1 MSVIVPRT
9 CIEVSD
15 TDHNRPNESR
25 PLDDF
30 RSKSAYVLLGDPGS
44 GKTTV
49 FQIEEKGVDDA
60 HFITARD
67 FLTLNVDSHP
77 EWREKTLFIDGLD
90 EVRAGTADV
99 RTPFDAIR
107 ERLDALGKPRFR
119 LSCREADWLGA
130 NDRDRLVSVT
140 PDGTITVLRLDPLTD
155 EDTIEILGAQP
166 GVDDAQEFIETA
178 RERGVDGLLK
188 NPQSLELL
196 VKAVADGGWPESRL
210 DTFERACRQ
219 MVREPNKEH
228 QAARRGTETS
238 SPDQLL
244 DAAGRL
250 CAVQLIAGSAGYT
263 LGPDESDRDYPSP
276 EECGGGIE
284 YDVYRAALATMLFK
298 AESDDT
304 RLAPVHRHIAEFLG
318 ARHLAQLIDKG
329 LPTRRVLALIT
340 GSDGGVVTEM
350 RGLSAWLAAQCS
362 PARMALIERDPI
374 GVGLYGDLHQ
384 FSHDEKHALLV
395 SLEQALLIAFGHGAA
410 LDNFLTSAGKMAA
423 AFGALATRN
432 MEPALEDIL
441 THSSREKEHQFAVF
455 FVLHVLR
462 QEAAL
467 PRLADPLI
475 EIVRDDTWPA
485 GIREQ
490 GLNTFIH
497 VCNGRDEANAYMEA
511 LLEDI
516 HSGQVSD
523 PDDRLLGTLL
533 TRLYP
538 DVLPVSR
545 VLRYLYESE
554 TRFFG
559 PYFRFW
565 NFSLVEDSSDNDV
578 CELLNT
584 LVTQRETL
592 WPILESRRLH
602 NMPVGLLARGLEA
615 YGDGLDSN
623 RLYDWLGVGLSP
635 DRDDPPHSEALQ
647 RIRSWLEQ
655 RPNVQKAVISEGSKR
670 CSEFHDDRFNICMS
684 GVMQHLYGA
693 KLPNDFWCL
702 EQIENDFQIAD
713 EYLIKWARN
722 RAGFTI
728 ESLKSCAHGNDR
740 LQNKLTEVLNRL
752 DQEDAGYRE
761 LMLQSQSYKKEEE
774 REHQKW
780 LNYVHSNEAA
790 LRENRATSALLFQ
803 MAQEYFG
810 RFYSSSKDEGPEAIG
825 TLLRGEQGLV
835 NAVLQG
841 LRGVVDRR
849 DVPEVKEILGL
860 RAKGQ
865 MHYFSLPFLAGLEE
879 IERTAPE
886 ELGRLDEHQFRKAL
900 AFYYCY
906 CIPHGDRP
914 EWYSQLLKARPQV
927 VADILV
933 QFIVSEFHSNREY
946 VYELQ
951 KLTHDLA
958 HDQAHAQV
966 ARLASLPLL
975 HAFPVRCQSRY
986 IESLNNLLR
995 AAIQH
1000 ADRPSL
1006 QEMIERKL
1014 SLTSMNI
1021 AQRVYWL
1028 AVGILVSPGVYKDR
1042 LKDFVQGR
1050 GSRIRHVATF
1060 FSDKEL
1066 PWLSSDKIGI
1076 SVLELLIRLIGSYA
1090 GPIDLSSD
1098 ELFTTGGRASGLVR
1112 SLIQRLAVA
1121 SVKEASDA
1129 LTSLYSDPALTR
1141 WHGELSRAQD
1151 SQRII
1156 RRDAEYHHPTIEQVC
1171 ETLRDDEPANP
1182 SDLAALLVDRLQE
1195 IATRIRKG
1203 NTDDWRQYWN
1213 EPSGQEPTPKHE
1225 DHCRD
1230 ALLSDLR
1237 QCLPP
1242 GIDAQ
1247 PEGQY
1252 ANDKRA
1258 DIRVACRDFQVP
1270 IEIKKSTHPKLWSAI
1285 RKRSWLHSYTIDPA
1299 TGGYGIYL
1307 VLWFGREGCRPGPAG
1322 RPTSAAELEKRL
1334 RETLSPDEARKI
1346 SVCVI
1351 DVARP

>member
-9 CIEVSD
+9 CTEVSD

-623 RLYDWLGVGLSP
+623 RLYNWLGVGLSP

-655 RPNVQKAVISEGSKR
+655 RPNVQKAVISEGLKR
-670 CSEFHDDRFNICMS
+670 YSEFHDDCFNICMS
-684 GVMQHLYGA
+684 RVMQHLYGA
-693 KLPNDFWCL
+693 KPPNDFWCL
-702 EQIENDFQIAD
+702 EQTENDFQIA

-752 DQEDAGYRE
+752 DQENAEDRDLTLQGQGYE
-761 LMLQSQSYKKEEE
+761 EEEE
-774 REHQKW
+774 RKHQEW
-780 LNYVHSNEAA
+780 LNYVRNNQGA
-790 LRENRATSALLFQ
+790 LRENHAAPALLYEL
-803 MAQEYFG
+803 AETYIDPYRVSQEN
-810 RFYSSSKDEGPEAIG
+810 GPESLRQ
-825 TLLRGEQGLV
+825 LLRNEQGLIDV
-835 NAVLQG
+835 ALQG
-841 LRGVVDRR
+841 LRGVINRNDFP
-849 DVPEVKEILGL
+849 DVKEIISLYKKN
-860 RAKGQ
+860 RR
-865 MHYFSLPFLAGLEE
+865 HYLSLPILAGLAEL
-879 IERTAPE
+879 ERTDPE
-886 ELGRLDEHQFRKAL
+886 ELGRLGENQFRTAL
-900 AFYYCY
+900 AFFYCT
-906 CIPHGDRP
+906 PHGDRP
-914 EWYSQLLKARPQV
+914 EWYRQLLEARPQV

-933 QFIVSEFHSNREY
+933 QFIVSEFRSNREY

-966 ARLASLPLL
+966 ARLASLSLL
-975 HAFPVRCQSRY
+975 HAFPVRCQSRH

-1050 GSRIRHVATF
+1050 GRESRIRHVATF

-1121 SVKEASDA
+1121 SVKEASNA

-1141 WHGELSRAQD
+1141 WHGELSRARD
-1151 SQRII
+1151 SQQII
-1156 RRDAEYHHPTIEQVC
+1156 RRDAEYRHPTLEQVR
-1171 ETLRDDEPANP
+1171 ETLSGGLPANP
-1182 SDLAALLVDRLQE
+1182 GDLAALLMDRVQE
-1195 IATRIRKG
+1195 IATRIRTG

-1213 EPSGQEPTPKHE
+1213 EPSRQKSTPKHE

-1230 ALLSDLR
+1230 AFLSDLR
-1237 QCLPP
+1237 QCLPA

-1258 DIRVACRDFQVP
+1258 DIRVAYRDFQVP

-1285 RKRSWLHSYTIDPA
+1285 RTQLVARYTTAPE

-1307 VLWFGREGCRPGPAG
+1307 VFWFGREKGQPGADG

-1334 RETLSPDEARKI
+1334 RETLSPDEVRKI

-1351 DVARP
+1351 DVARS